1 MPRRT
6 ALLLCLLC
14 TSIGSALAPAG
25 SVAATTRSASALRRP
40 PLVLPAALGAASLR
54 HSRLVWIV
62 AGRPGSET
70 ARVARR
76 FGARSLLH
84 GTGVYEVRIARAR
97 SFARALRSA
106 GRLSFAEPNG
116 PAHRAAF
123 PSDPLTPD
131 QWWLPAVVDQS
142 LTPPP
147 VTPHSP
153 LLAIADSQI
162 DSSHPELAGHV
173 VSTSSKAVSDEHG
186 TAVAGVA
193 SASANGEGIVG
204 VWPGMR
210 VLDSVNKLNCA
221 DLVKSVDR
229 ATRAGAAVIS
239 MSYEFPV
246 GSCFAHE
253 VATDFAFG
261 NGALPVA
268 AGGNDFQSGN
278 APASPAIDP
287 HVFTV
292 SAVDRHLHSAFFS
305 SENNAIDVSAPGVD
319 VLTAVPPP
327 FDTDGQPDGFESLDG
342 TSFSAPIAAAV
353 AAWVMQARP
362 TLANDQVAAAIRDSA
377 KDLGPR
383 GWDQRFGYG
392 LVKLRR
398 ALEQPARAHDPNE
411 PNDDI
416 DWVDG
421 SLFKPDA
428 PIFKSP
434 DASRT
439 VSGRLDQFEDPA
451 DVYRVRVAGHA
462 KVRFQLKPLY
472 GDPDLEIYKGSAK
485 TIYSTKGRLGRST
498 KSGGATDTITWTN
511 NSSATKSIYVD
522 TYISSRVRQ
531 LDAAY
536 HLKVSKL

>member
-1 MPRRT
+1 MSRAKVAPILVCPLILA
-6 ALLLCLLC
+6 ALGPGA
-14 TSIGSALAPAG
+14 SI
-25 SVAATTRSASALRRP
+25 AATSRSAAAVRRP
-40 PLVLPAALGAASLR
+40 PLALPGALGAASVG
-54 HSRLVWIV
+54 HSRLTWIV
-62 AGRPGSET
+62 GGRPGSDT
-70 ARVARR
+70 ARLARR
-76 FGARSLLH
+76 FGAHSLLH
-84 GTGVYEVRIARAR
+84 GAGVYEVRIMRAR

-106 GRLSFAEPNG
+106 GRLSFAEPNA
-116 PAHRAAF
+116 PARRAAF

-131 QWWLPAVVDQS
+131 QWWLPAVVDQG

-147 VTPHSP
+147 VTANSP
-153 LLAIADSQI
+153 LLAIGDSQI
-162 DSSHPELAGHV
+162 DRTHPELAGHV
-173 VSTSSKAVSDEHG
+173 LTTSSKAASGLHG

-229 ATRAGAAVIS
+229 ATQAGAAVIN

-261 NGALPVA
+261 NGAIPVA

-292 SAVDRHLHSAFFS
+292 SAVDRQLHSAFFS

-319 VLTAVPPP
+319 VLTSVPPA
-327 FDTDGQPDGFESLDG
+327 FDDDGHPDGYESLDG

-392 LVKLRR
+392 LVKLKR
-398 ALEQPARAHDPNE
+398 ALQQPARAHDPNE

-428 PIFKSP
+428 PIFEPP
-434 DASRT
+434 DTSRT
-439 VSGRLDQFEDPA
+439 VFGRLDQFEDPA

-462 KVRFQLKPLY
+462 TVRFQLKPVY
-472 GDPDLEIYKGSAK
+472 GDPDLEIYRGSAK

-522 TYISSRVRQ
+522 TYIPSSVRQ
-531 LDAAY
+531 LDAGY
-536 HLKVSKL
+536 HLKVAKL